1 MDPKKHFPL
10 HPKMKA
16 QLEKDGMNLASI
28 GAKSDTKTNVVTS
41 KKPIDQNP
49 KDPLKATRQ
58 HIIDKRPKAKEVEEY
73 FQMLI
78 SSLDTAQSDSD

>member
-10 HPKMKA
+10 HPKMRA

-28 GAKSDTKTNVVTS
+28 GAVKTDTKSTVS
-41 KKPIDQNP
+41 KKPIDQRPSN
-49 KDPLKATRQ
+49 PLKAMRQ
-58 HIIDKRPKAKEVEEY
+58 HIIDKTPKAKEVEEY

-78 SSLDTAQSDSD
+78 SSEDQSQTDSD

>member
-28 GAKSDTKTNVVTS
+28 GAVKKADMVVS

-49 KDPLKATRQ
+49 KDPLRAMKQ

-78 SSLDTAQSDSD
+78 SSRDTSQSDSD